1 MSESYERSPERSTNV
16 LLTTTTVRNTKAKGD
31 HSNLS
36 STSLSD
42 KALEASV
49 VVGTDPAELRAQVE
63 AELPEGWR
71 TVSYERRVALIHHAG
86 EIVAHRKAIRELL
99 P

>member
-1 MSESYERSPERSTNV
+1 M
-16 LLTTTTVRNTKAKGD
+16 TVRAESARPDPTRPVVLTNSAEPPRPTCLVD
-31 HSNLS
+31 NETPS
-36 STSLSD
+36 
-42 KALEASV
+42 ASV
-49 VVGTDPAELRAQVE
+49 VVGADPAELRAQVE

>member
-1 MSESYERSPERSTNV
+1 MTDRMPPVSVPNRYPPD
-16 LLTTTTVRNTKAKGD
+16 TTVSNSYSYSDSTSD
-31 HSNLS
+31 HSLN
-36 STSLSD
+36 D
-42 KALEASV
+42 QALNASV

>member
-1 MSESYERSPERSTNV
+1 MSESYERIDPSNTNV
-16 LLTTTTVRNTKAKGD
+16 IQTTTTVRTTKAKGV

-36 STSLSD
+36 STSFGD
-42 KALEASV
+42 QALNASV

>member
-16 LLTTTTVRNTKAKGD
+16 LLTTTTVRTTEAKGV

-36 STSLSD
+36 SPSLSD
-42 KALEASV
+42 QALNASV